1 MALTNRNSNF
11 LSPDLKNLVT
21 LELEGNKL
29 SEANVSPL
37 AFYPLKSLSYLRLG
51 RNKFR
56 IIPQGLP
63 TTLEVKANQT
73 NKKNQTKNQNKKASF
88 FQTFSYLFFFYLL
101 PYYHQVEINVN
112 FINLFLDIL
121 IIFIPTS
128 LFLEIYLHTNSIP
141 KGIF

>member
-1 MALTNRNSNF
+1 MALTKRNSNF
-11 LSPDLKNLVT
+11 FSPDLKNLVT

-63 TTLEVKANQT
+63 ATLEVKTKQPKRKPKQNKTNQT
-73 NKKNQTKNQNKKASF
+73 RKLY
-88 FQTFSYLFFFYLL
+88 FSRHFHNNFSSNLL
-101 PYYHQVEINVN
+101 TAYYHQVEVN
-112 FINLFLDIL
+112 LNCINLFQGTLV
-121 IIFIPTS
+121 IFIPKS
-128 LFLEIYLHTNSIP
+128 L
-141 KGIF
+141 

>member
-11 LSPDLKNLVT
+11 FSPDLKNLVT

-63 TTLEVKANQT
+63 TTLEVKTKQNQP
-73 NKKNQTKNQNKKASF
+73 KKPKTKF
-88 FQTFSYLFFFYLL
+88 HFPQTFSSFFSLL
-101 PYYHQVEINVN
+101 T
-112 FINLFLDIL
+112 
-121 IIFIPTS
+121 TS
-128 LFLEIYLHTNSIP
+128 LSP
-141 KGIF
+141 GRDK